1 MKQLKI
7 GIFLLIIAIGF
18 IGCNPLNN
26 SEETYKPKGVEK
38 EYKSYVF
45 GINAFL
51 DSKEM
56 FIAYR
61 PMLNYLEQ
69 NIDGVKFDLVTSR
82 DFVEH
87 EKRVRNGEFH
97 FALSNP
103 YQSLIGF
110 DHQYSP
116 IAKMQNDTIFKG
128 ILIARKDSHIT
139 NFDQLK
145 GKKIAFSAPSALA
158 GAIMPKYYLW
168 EHGINVHRDMI
179 PYYVGSHYS
188 AILNTYTKD
197 TYIAAT
203 WPRAWN
209 KWKKENPDKAQ
220 ELEIVWETPHLLN
233 NALSVRS
240 DVDPKIAQK
249 VAELLIHLNDTPQ
262 GRQLLEHANMDGF
275 ERADMKTFDPVR
287 TFIRKYENALG
298 TIQ

>member
-1 MKQLKI
+1 MGCDQ
-7 GIFLLIIAIGF
+7 IIKSKG
-18 IGCNPLNN
+18 
-26 SEETYKPKGVEK
+26 TYKPIGVEK
-38 EYKSYVF
+38 EYKNYAF

-61 PMLNYLEQ
+61 PILNYLEN
-69 NIDGVKFDLVTSR
+69 NIEGVKFDLVTSR

-87 EKRVRNGEFH
+87 EKRVRKGEFH

-103 YQSLIGF
+103 YQSIIGF
-110 DHQYSP
+110 EHNYGP
-116 IAKMQNDTIFKG
+116 IAKMKNDTIFRG
-128 ILIARKDSHIT
+128 ILIARKDSHIM
-139 NFDQLK
+139 NFKQLK
-145 GKKIAFSAPSALA
+145 GKKISFSAPSALA

-179 PYYVGSHYS
+179 PYYVGSHFS

-209 KWKKENPDKAQ
+209 KWKKENPAKAE
-220 ELEIVWETPHLLN
+220 ELEILWETPPLLN

-240 DVDPKIAQK
+240 DVDPVIAHK
-249 VAELLIHLNDTPQ
+249 VAVLLIGLQNTPE
-262 GRQLLEHANMDGF
+262 GKKLLEHAGIDGF
-275 ERADMKTFDPVR
+275 EYADLKTFEPVR
-287 TFIRKYENALG
+287 SFMKQYEAALG
-298 TIQ
+298 PVE